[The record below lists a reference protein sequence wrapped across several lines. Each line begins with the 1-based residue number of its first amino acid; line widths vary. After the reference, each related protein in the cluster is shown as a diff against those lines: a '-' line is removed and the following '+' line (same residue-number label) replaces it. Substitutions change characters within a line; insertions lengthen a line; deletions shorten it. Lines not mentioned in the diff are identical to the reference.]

1 MANPLIPQVLAALRR
16 VLPPRSV
23 PYPLH
28 EPTFGGREIEYVS
41 QCISEGWVSSVGS
54 QVTEFERRLAAFTG
68 VDHAVAVV
76 NGTAAL
82 HLSIRLAGA
91 GPGDEVLAPALTFV
105 ATANAIAYAGAVPHF
120 VDSEPE
126 SLGVD
131 PHKLA
136 DHLRSACV
144 RSADGLRNRA
154 TGRRIA
160 ALVVM
165 HAFGHPAMLDELR
178 ALCADY
184 DLPLIEDAAESLG
197 SQYKSAHTGRHGRL
211 AALSFNGNKIITT
224 GGGGAVLTSDPE
236 LGARARRLAT
246 TAKREHAWDYVHDEI
261 GYNYRLPN
269 INAALGCAQMEQLA
283 DFVERKRALAASYEQ
298 ALQDVPGVRFF
309 REPVYARSNYWL
321 NAVTLDDDSSGLRD
335 ELLRTLH
342 ADGILA
348 RPAWRLMHHLPMY
361 ATNPRMDLAVAER
374 IERTLINLPSSMSL
388 ALADA

>member
-1 MANPLIPQVLAALRR
+1 M
-16 VLPPRSV
+16 
-23 PYPLH
+23 
-28 EPTFGGREIEYVS
+28 
-41 QCISEGWVSSVGS
+41 
-54 QVTEFERRLAAFTG
+54 
-68 VDHAVAVV
+68 
-76 NGTAAL
+76 
-82 HLSIRLAGA
+82 
-91 GPGDEVLAPALTFV
+91 
-105 ATANAIAYAGAVPHF
+105 
-120 VDSEPE
+120 
-126 SLGVD
+126 
-131 PHKLA
+131 
-136 DHLRSACV
+136 RSA
-144 RSADGLRNRA
+144 
-154 TGRRIA
+154 
-160 ALVVM
+160 
-165 HAFGHPAMLDELR
+165 
-178 ALCADY
+178 
-184 DLPLIEDAAESLG
+184 
-197 SQYKSAHTGRHGRL
+197 
-211 AALSFNGNKIITT
+211 
-224 GGGGAVLTSDPE
+224 E